1 MKIVAIKIKN
11 YRLFEDIEIKNIP
24 PLCVIIGANGTGKS
38 TLFDVFGFLRDALKN
53 NIRQALQ
60 IRGGFNEVVTRGKE
74 KEDIEVEL
82 KFRMKILETE
92 RLVTYSL
99 IIGQDQ
105 KRPVVKREI
114 LRYKRGEHGKPF
126 HFLDFQNGKGY
137 AIINEEDFE
146 QADEELEREEQQ
158 LESSDILAIKG
169 LGQFQRFKAASAF
182 RSLIE
187 NWHVSDFHISEA
199 RGSKDALYAEHLSP
213 TGDNMA
219 VVAQYI
225 YQEHPEIFDQ
235 ILQRMQARVPGIS
248 KVEAKNTEDGRLIL
262 KFQDQAFKDPFID
275 RYVSDGT
282 MKMFA
287 YLILL
292 FDPHP
297 HPLLCVEEPEN
308 QLYPSLLH
316 ELAEEFASYA
326 HRGGQVFVSTHSPDF
341 LNAVPL
347 DSIFWLIKEKGVTK
361 IQKATDNETLKNLV
375 AAGDLPGYLWNQGWF
390 EGVTPWWVTIWF
402 FYSKNLPLRTF

>member
-1 MKIVAIKIKN
+1 MKIASIKIKN
-11 YRLFEDIEIKNIP
+11 YRLFEHLEIKDLP
-24 PLCVIIGANGTGKS
+24 AFCVIIGANGTGKS
-38 TLFDVFGFLRDALKN
+38 TLFDIFGFLRDALKN

-74 KEDIEVEL
+74 KEDIEIEL

-92 RLVTYSL
+92 RLVTYLL
-99 IIGQDQ
+99 IVGQDQ
-105 KRPVVKREI
+105 NRPVIKREI
-114 LRYKRGEHGKPF
+114 LRYKRGEYGSPF

-137 AIINEEDFE
+137 AIINEENFE
-146 QADEELEREEQQ
+146 QTDEELEREEQQ
-158 LESSDILAIKG
+158 LQSRDILAIKG

-182 RSLIE
+182 RALIE

-225 YQEHPEIFDQ
+225 YQNHPDVFQTVLDK
-235 ILQRMQARVPGIS
+235 MKARVPGIS
-248 KVEAKNTEDGRLIL
+248 QVEAKETEDGRLIL
-262 KFQDQAFKDPFID
+262 RFQDQAFKDPFID

-292 FDPHP
+292 FDPNP

-308 QLYPSLLH
+308 QLYPSLLR

-341 LNAVPL
+341 LDAVPL
-347 DSIFWLIKEKGVTK
+347 ESIFWLTK
-361 IQKATDNETLKNLV
+361 VQGITQISRASDSEMLTNLV
-375 AAGDLPGYLWNQGWF
+375 AAGDLPGYLWNHNWF
-390 EGVTPWWVTIWF
+390 EGVAPA
-402 FYSKNLPLRTF
+402 

>member
-1 MKIVAIKIKN
+1 MKIVTLKIKN
-11 YRLFEDIEIKNIP
+11 YRAFENLEIKNIP
-24 PLCVIIGANGTGKS
+24 PFCVIIGANGTGKS
-38 TLFDVFGFLRDALKN
+38 TLFDIFGFLRDALKN

-60 IRGGFNEVVTRGKE
+60 IRGGYKEVVTRGKE
-74 KEDIEVEL
+74 QEDIEIEL
-82 KFRMKILETE
+82 QFKINILDKE
-92 RLVTYSL
+92 RLVTYLL
-99 IIGQDQ
+99 IIGEDD
-105 KRPVVKREI
+105 KRPVIKREI
-114 LRYKRGEHGKPF
+114 LRYKRAEHGSPC
-126 HFLDFQNGKGY
+126 HFLDFKLGQGY
-137 AIINEEDFE
+137 AITNEEDFNKP
-146 QADEELEREEQQ
+146 DEELEREEQQ
-158 LESSDILAIKG
+158 LESNDILAIKG
-169 LGQFQRFKAASAF
+169 LGQFQRFKAASTF

-219 VVAQYI
+219 SVAQYI
-225 YQEHPEIFDQ
+225 YQNHPDIFQ
-235 ILQRMQARVPGIS
+235 TILTKMQERIPGIS
-248 KVEAKNTEDGRLIL
+248 KVEAKDTEDARLIL

-292 FDPHP
+292 FDPKP

-308 QLYPSLLH
+308 QLYPTLLR

-341 LNAVPL
+341 VNAVDL
-347 DSIFWLIKEKGVTK
+347 ENIFWLIKEQGITK
-361 IQKATDNETLKNLV
+361 IYRAKDNEMLRNLV
-375 AAGDLPGYLWNQGWF
+375 AEGDLPGYLWNQGLF
-390 EGVTPWWVTIWF
+390 EGVAP
-402 FYSKNLPLRTF
+402 

>member
-1 MKIVAIKIKN
+1 MKIVYIKIKN
-11 YRLFEDIEIKNIP
+11 YRVFESLEIKDIP
-24 PLCVIIGANGTGKS
+24 PFCVIVGANGTGKS

-60 IRGGFNEVVTRGKE
+60 VRGGFNEVVTRGKE
-74 KEDIEVEL
+74 QEDIEIEL
-82 KFRMKILETE
+82 KFRMNILETE
-92 RLVTYSL
+92 RLVTYVL
-99 IIGQDQ
+99 IVGQE
-105 KRPVVKREI
+105 KRRPVIKREI
-114 LRYKRGEHGKPF
+114 LRYKRREYGSPY
-126 HFLDFQNGKGY
+126 HFLDFQKGQGY
-137 AIINEEDFE
+137 AITNEEEFS
-146 QADEELEREEQQ
+146 QPDEDLKREEQQ
-158 LESSDILAIKG
+158 LQSSDILAIKG

-225 YQEHPEIFDQ
+225 YQEYPEIFEQ
-235 ILQRMQARVPGIS
+235 ILQRMKERVPGIS

-262 KFQDQAFKDPFID
+262 KFQDEAFKDPFID
-275 RYVSDGT
+275 RYISDGT

-287 YLILL
+287 YLLLL
-292 FDPHP
+292 FDPKP

-326 HRGGQVFVSTHSPDF
+326 RRGGQVFVSTHSPDF

-347 DSIFWLIKEKGVTK
+347 ESIFWLTKEQGLTK
-361 IQKATDNETLKNLV
+361 ISKATDDETLINLV
-375 AAGDLPGYLWNQGWF
+375 QAGDLPGYLLNAENF
-390 EGVTPWWVTIWF
+390 NRIASPKIMIL
-402 FYSKNLPLRTF
+402 K

>member
-1 MKIVAIKIKN
+1 VKIVSIKIKN
-11 YRLFEDIEIKNIP
+11 YRLFESLEIKNIP
-24 PLCVIIGANGTGKS
+24 AFCVIIGANGTGKS
-38 TLFDVFGFLRDALKN
+38 TLFDIFGFLRDALKN

-60 IRGGFNEVVTRGKE
+60 IRGGYNEVVTRGKE
-74 KEDIEVEL
+74 EEDIEIEL
-82 KFRMKILETE
+82 KFRMKILEIE

-99 IIGQDQ
+99 ILGQDN
-105 KRPVVKREI
+105 KRPVIRREI
-114 LRYKRGEHGKPF
+114 LRYKRGEYGSPY
-126 HFLDFQNGKGY
+126 HFLDFKNGKGY
-137 AIINEEDFE
+137 AITNEENFE
-146 QADEELEREEQQ
+146 QTDQELDREEQQ
-158 LESSDILAIKG
+158 LEAQDILAIKG

-187 NWHVSDFHISEA
+187 NWHVSDFHISDA

-225 YQEHPEIFDQ
+225 YQNHPDIFDI
-235 ILQRMQARVPGIS
+235 ILEKMKARVPGIS
-248 KVEAKNTEDGRLIL
+248 QVEAKETEDGRLIL

-292 FDPHP
+292 FDPKP

-308 QLYPSLLH
+308 QLYPSLLR

-326 HRGGQVFVSTHSPDF
+326 NQGGQVFVSTHSPDF

-347 DSIFWLIKEKGVTK
+347 ESIFWLGKERGITK
-361 IQKATDNETLKNLV
+361 ISKAADDETLKNLV
-375 AAGDLPGYLWNQGWF
+375 EAGDLPGYLWNQGWF
-390 EGVTPWWVTIWF
+390 EGVAP
-402 FYSKNLPLRTF
+402 

>member
-1 MKIVAIKIKN
+1 MKIISIKIKN
-11 YRLFEDIEIKNIP
+11 YRAFEFLEINDIP
-24 PLCVIIGANGTGKS
+24 PFCVIIGANGTGKS
-38 TLFDVFGFLRDALKN
+38 TLFDIFGFLRDALKN

-74 KEDIEVEL
+74 QENIEIEL
-82 KFRMKILETE
+82 KFRMEIVGTE
-92 RLVTYSL
+92 RLVTYAL

-114 LRYKRGEHGKPF
+114 LRYKRGEYGSPY
-126 HFLDFQNGKGY
+126 HFLDFKLGKGY
-137 AIINEEDFE
+137 AITNEEDFE
-146 QADEELEREEQQ
+146 QTEEELEREEQQ
-158 LESSDILAIKG
+158 LESNDILAIKG

-219 VVAQYI
+219 SVAQYI
-225 YQEHPEIFDQ
+225 YQNYPDIFST
-235 ILQRMQARVPGIS
+235 ILTKMQERVPGIS
-248 KVEAKNTEDGRLIL
+248 KVEAKDTEDGRLIL
-262 KFQDQAFKDPFID
+262 KFQDEAFKDPFID
-275 RYVSDGT
+275 RYISDGT

-292 FDPHP
+292 FDPKP

-308 QLYPSLLH
+308 QLYPTLLT

-326 HRGGQVFVSTHSPDF
+326 YRGGQVFVSTHSPDF

-347 DSIFWLIKEKGVTK
+347 ESIFWLIKEQGITK
-361 IQKATDNETLKNLV
+361 IYKATDNEILRNLV
-375 AAGDLPGYLWNQGWF
+375 KAGDLPGYLWHQGWF
-390 EGVTPWWVTIWF
+390 KGVAP
-402 FYSKNLPLRTF
+402 S

>member
-1 MKIVAIKIKN
+1 MKIVSIKIKN
-11 YRLFEDIEIKNIP
+11 YRLFEDIEINNIP
-24 PLCVIIGANGTGKS
+24 AFCVIIGANGTGKS
-38 TLFDVFGFLRDALKN
+38 TLFDIFGFLRDALKN

-74 KEDIEVEL
+74 NEDIEIEL
-82 KFRMKILETE
+82 KFRMKILDTE
-92 RLVTYSL
+92 RLVTYCL
-99 IIGQDQ
+99 KIGQDQ
-105 KRPVVKREI
+105 KRPIVKREI
-114 LRYKRGEHGKPF
+114 LSYKRGEYGKPF
-126 HFLDFQNGKGY
+126 HFLNFQNGKGY

-146 QADEELEREEQQ
+146 QTDEELEREQQQ

-187 NWHVSDFHISEA
+187 NWHVADFHISEA
-199 RGSKDALYAEHLSP
+199 RGSKDALYAEHLSA

-248 KVEAKNTEDGRLIL
+248 KVEAKNTEEGRVIL

-292 FDPHP
+292 FDPKP
-297 HPLLCVEEPEN
+297 YPLLCVEEPEN

-347 DSIFWLIKEKGVTK
+347 ESIFWLIKDQGITK
-361 IQKATDNETLKNLV
+361 IQKASDNETLNNLV

-390 EGVTPWWVTIWF
+390 EGVAP
-402 FYSKNLPLRTF
+402 